1 MPRIDPDTPSA
12 FAALSFRQKEQLYE
26 QAAQLISDNKRQLF
40 DRLAPLRTRHI
51 AVVLEDIY
59 QSHNASA
66 VLRSCDC
73 FGVQDVHVIEAHNP
87 FNPAGDV
94 AVGSSKWV
102 DYYPYPDTISAY
114 RRLREKG
121 YRIVATTPHENDSLI
136 GDLDLTQPTALV
148 FGTELTG
155 LTPLAIQEADAYVK
169 IPMYGFTESFNISVC
184 AALSLFSLTSRLRN
198 SPDISWQLAPEE
210 VIDLK
215 LHWCA
220 QAIRDGEKVMQNL
233 VDSLDPK

>member
-1 MPRIDPDTPSA
+1 MPHKNPDIPGLFDT
-12 FAALSFRQKEQLYE
+12 LSPQQKEALYQE
-26 QAAQLISDNKRQLF
+26 ATQLISENKRELF

-102 DYYPYPDTISAY
+102 DYYAYSDTPSAY
-114 RRLREKG
+114 RRLREQG
-121 YRIVATTPHENDSLI
+121 YRIVATTPHTDDTLI
-136 GDLDLTQPTALV
+136 TDLDISQPTALV

-155 LTPLAIQEADAYVK
+155 LTQEAIDLADGYVK

-184 AALSLFSLTSRLRN
+184 AALSLFSLTSRLRTN
-198 SPDISWQLAPEE
+198 PDIRWQLTPDQ
-210 VIDLK
+210 ILDLK
-215 LHWCA
+215 LNWCT
-220 QAIRDGEKVMQNL
+220 QTIRDGEEVIKNL
-233 VDSLDPK
+233 IKRL

>member
-1 MPRIDPDTPSA
+1 MPERLPNTPSP
-12 FAALSFRQKEQLYE
+12 FAHLNTEQKADLYE
-26 QAAQLISDNKRQLF
+26 RVSQLFSDNKRALF

-73 FGVQDVHVIEAHNP
+73 FGVQDVHVVESHNP

-102 DYYPYPDTISAY
+102 DYYKHATIQDAY
-114 RRLREKG
+114 RHLHEQG
-121 YRIVATTPHENDSLI
+121 YRIVATLPHENDQMIS
-136 GDLDLTQPTALV
+136 DLDITQPTALV

-155 LTPLAIQEADAYVK
+155 LTQEAIAGADAYVK

-184 AALSLFSLTSRLRN
+184 AALSLFSLTERMRRDL
-198 SPDISWQLAPEE
+198 PATAYQLPADDLL
-210 VIDLK
+210 DLK
-215 LHWCA
+215 LHWA
-220 QAIRDGEKVMQNL
+220 MQAIRDGEKVIQALM
-233 VDSLDPK
+233 

>member
-1 MPRIDPDTPSA
+1 MPKRQPNAPFPFSS
-12 FAALSFRQKEQLYE
+12 LSLAEKQNLYE
-26 QAAQLISDNKRQLF
+26 RAADFITPERRSLF

-59 QSHNASA
+59 QSHNAAA

-73 FGVQDVHVIEAHNP
+73 FGVQDVHVVEARNP

-102 DYYPYPDTISAY
+102 DYYPHNTIQQTYDHLHS
-114 RRLREKG
+114 KG
-121 YRIVATTPHENDSLI
+121 YRIVATLPHENDTMI
-136 GDLDLTQPTALV
+136 GDLDISQPTALV

-155 LTPLAIQEADAYVK
+155 LTQEAIDGADAYVK

-184 AALSLFSLTSRLRN
+184 AALSLFSLTERMRRAT
-198 SPDISWQLAPEE
+198 DIHWQLDDND
-210 VIDLK
+210 ILDLK
-215 LHWCA
+215 LAWCSY
-220 QAIRDGEKVMQNL
+220 AIKDGDKVIQ
-233 VDSLDPK
+233 SLLPKY

>member
-1 MPRIDPDTPSA
+1 MPRINPDTKGS
-12 FAALSFRQKEQLYE
+12 FADLTTEQKQYLYA
-26 QAAQLISDNKRQLF
+26 QASSLISDNKRDLF

-73 FGVQDVHVIEAHNP
+73 FGVQDVHVIEANNP

-102 DYYPYPDTISAY
+102 DYYPYPDTPSAY
-114 RRLREKG
+114 QRLREKG
-121 YRIVATTPHENDSLI
+121 YKIVATTPHTNDTLI
-136 GDLDLTQPTALV
+136 TDLDISQPIALV

-155 LTPLAIQEADAYVK
+155 LTPQAIELADSYVK
-169 IPMYGFTESFNISVC
+169 IPMFGFTESFNISVC

-198 SPDISWQLAPEE
+198 SDLPWQLSEE
-210 VIDLK
+210 EILDLK
-215 LHWCA
+215 LHWCT
-220 QAIRDGEKVMQNL
+220 QAIRDGEKVLQNL
-233 VDSLDPK
+233 VKTL